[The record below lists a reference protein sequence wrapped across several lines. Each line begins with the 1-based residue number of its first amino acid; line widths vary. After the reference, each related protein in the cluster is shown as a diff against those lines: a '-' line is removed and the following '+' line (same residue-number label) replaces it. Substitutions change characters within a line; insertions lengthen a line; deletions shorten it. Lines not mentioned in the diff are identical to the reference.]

1 MSEQHSCE
9 IRHRL
14 RHFPGTL
21 GTYRSL
27 PRRTETALFSVKHYI
42 PQADKLKDPV
52 GCQQPDSQ
60 LDALGHQRVF
70 SVDVPGVIKGYQF
83 LPDPP
88 EHVFTPVLDKTAL
101 GILRTASRPPLLL
114 TDRRPPV
121 GLQPWG

>member
-1 MSEQHSCE
+1 MK
-9 IRHRL
+9 HR
-14 RHFPGTL
+14 
-21 GTYRSL
+21 
-27 PRRTETALFSVKHYI
+27 V
-42 PQADKLKDPV
+42 PQAHELEDSV
-52 GCQQPDSQ
+52 ERRQSGSQ

-70 SVDVPGVIKGYQF
+70 SVDDPGVIKGYQF